1 MCFPSFERRV
11 NFFATSKSSDTQDDA
26 PPPTLTYNIHGRMIY
41 ESWSCILQRKFSQ
54 HFSAVKATFFCGGS
68 NSLGKRQTIKSWFGI
83 HSDVRRGT
91 NKNEVYIS
99 WVMTNVWFRFHNI
112 FWIMFWTDYLLW
124 MSEIQTLHRNTS
136 VEICSAK
143 MWNIKDPFLN

>member
-1 MCFPSFERRV
+1 MLSILRAKSKLLRHFKVLWYARRCTTS
-11 NFFATSKSSDTQDDA
+11 NSHIQHSWTDDIWIMIMHLTAEILAAFFRSES
-26 PPPTLTYNIHGRMIY
+26 NI
-41 ESWSCILQRKFSQ
+41 
-54 HFSAVKATFFCGGS
+54 FCGGS
-68 NSLGKRQTIKSWFGI
+68 NSLRKRQTIKSWFEI